1 MYEEEI
7 YIMRFVWHDM
17 ASIGVNLEETGP
29 QLFWIMLV
37 QFDSQFTPLK
47 LAGWI
52 EEKLLFVLVL
62 M

>member
-1 MYEEEI
+1 
-7 YIMRFVWHDM
+7 MRFVWDDM
-17 ASIGVNLEETGP
+17 ASLGANLEETGP
-29 QLFWIMLV
+29 QMFWIMLV

-52 EEKLLFVLVL
+52 EEKLLFVLVP

>member
-1 MYEEEI
+1 
-7 YIMRFVWHDM
+7 MRFVWHDM